1 MLRPTICSFLKEID
15 DVDVIEIA
23 TWSLRGVHPPIARS
37 TFRMTQDLSESGSA

>member
-23 TWSLRGVHPPIARS
+23 TWSLRDVKRLTAR
-37 TFRMTQDLSESGSA
+37 